1 MANASEPMSAD
12 APDRPLLAIA
22 LMLGFCVL
30 APTGDAIAKLLGD
43 TVPLLQLLL
52 VRFGGQALLLAVH
65 PEGSRAILRSS
76 RLLRLTAVRAAL
88 HVTGLGLLFLAL
100 RFLPLA
106 DAIAI
111 VFVMPFVTLALGH
124 LFFGE
129 TVGRRRTLACG
140 VGFAGTLLVVQPS
153 FAAVGWPALLPLC
166 VAVVFALFMLMTR
179 RIAKEVDAVALQGVS
194 GTLAVLTL
202 GLLWLALVAS
212 GRAGAVW
219 PGGTDLTLLALMAT
233 IGTAGHLVL
242 TWSLRH
248 APASTLAPMQY
259 LEIPFATALG
269 FAIFG
274 DWPNALAQAGI
285 AITVGAGLAV
295 IWLERR
301 ARPQAE
307 APPVPQSA
315 A

>member
-1 MANASEPMSAD
+1 M
-12 APDRPLLAIA
+12 
-22 LMLGFCVL
+22 
-30 APTGDAIAKLLGD
+30 
-43 TVPLLQLLL
+43 
-52 VRFGGQALLLAVH
+52 
-65 PEGSRAILRSS
+65 
-76 RLLRLTAVRAAL
+76 
-88 HVTGLGLLFLAL
+88 
-100 RFLPLA
+100 
-106 DAIAI
+106 
-111 VFVMPFVTLALGH
+111 
-124 LFFGE
+124 
-129 TVGRRRTLACG
+129 
-140 VGFAGTLLVVQPS
+140 VQPS

-202 GLLWLALVAS
+202 GLLWLTLVAS

-307 APPVPQSA
+307 APPVSQSA